1 MSLRINELSIN
12 CKNFVK
18 KVKEKFGGNEKGC
31 IFATSKR
38 KRHADKANEF

>member
-1 MSLRINELSIN
+1 MLLRINELSII

-18 KVKEKFGGNEKGC
+18 KVRKKFGSNEKGC

-38 KRHADKANEF
+38 KRHADKASEF